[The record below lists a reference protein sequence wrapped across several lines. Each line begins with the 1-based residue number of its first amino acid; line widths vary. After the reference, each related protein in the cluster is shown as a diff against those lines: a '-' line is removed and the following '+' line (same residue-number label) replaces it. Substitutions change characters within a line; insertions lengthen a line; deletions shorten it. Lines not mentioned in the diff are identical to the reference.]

1 MKLLILFTFCITWI
15 HCSSFDYGYGS
26 YYRKHELSEIP
37 QLGSKNPMENLA
49 AELKNGEFYYETL
62 VKADKFKTTVFK
74 VQLERER
81 IILADPIAVRV
92 MYDVRKVDKVI
103 AANALTFNNL
113 STNGYLP
120 SIMDNGE

>member
-1 MKLLILFTFCITWI
+1 
-15 HCSSFDYGYGS
+15 
-26 YYRKHELSEIP
+26 
-37 QLGSKNPMENLA
+37 MENLA

-81 IILADPIAVRV
+81 IVLADPIAVRV